1 MVLSGENESC
11 QNAMPECGVRTLFLR
26 KKKEVKRKIGMLKT
40 FQRRANGVFIVCMPV
55 CGEVIGTKPAWGG
68 RWLNIVQKSALCRMH
83 GNM

>member
-1 MVLSGENESC
+1 
-11 QNAMPECGVRTLFLR
+11 
-26 KKKEVKRKIGMLKT
+26 MLKT